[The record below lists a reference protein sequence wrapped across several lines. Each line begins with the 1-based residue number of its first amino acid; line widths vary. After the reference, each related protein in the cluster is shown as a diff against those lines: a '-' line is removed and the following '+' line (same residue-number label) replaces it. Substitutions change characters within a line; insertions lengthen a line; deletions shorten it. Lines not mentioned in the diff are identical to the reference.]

1 MCAEWEVSCDVMG
14 HWSVTSQ
21 ESAPGNSLSTLQDV
35 QRNCASCILH
45 HLWFLLIDFNEIS
58 PLQSEW
64 KKRPESRKHCMLA
77 VVRRAKIFSPAT
89 DLLPVGTGWPKFSQL
104 EMVTTFTYKSS
115 LVIGWGSMH
124 TFRVIVVTDP
134 QTHTQ
139 TNSQTGP
146 ITIHC
151 AAS

>member
-21 ESAPGNSLSTLQDV
+21 ESAPGNSLITLQDV
-35 QRNCASCILH
+35 QGNCASFILH
-45 HLWFLLIDFNEIS
+45 HLWFLLIDFSEIS

-89 DLLPVGTGWPKFSQL
+89 DLIPVGTGWPKCSQL

-115 LVIGWGSMH
+115 LVEDRC
-124 TFRVIVVTDP
+124 TQFRVIVVTDP